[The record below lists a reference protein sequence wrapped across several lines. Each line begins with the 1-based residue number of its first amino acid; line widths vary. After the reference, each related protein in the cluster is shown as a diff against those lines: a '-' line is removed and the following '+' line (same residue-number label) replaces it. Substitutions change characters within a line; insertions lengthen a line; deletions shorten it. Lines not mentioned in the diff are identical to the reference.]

1 MTRFFDEGGKMNGI
15 FESNASVIVDIPIC
29 EISDFPNH
37 PYKVID
43 NSEMQELIE
52 SIKRQGVLTPALI
65 RKTAEGYEM
74 IAGHRRKFAC
84 RRAGLDTLPCI
95 VFDLN
100 DDEAVLAMVGSN
112 RQREKVLPS
121 EKAFAYRMM
130 YESMRRQGQRSDL
143 TMSPVGTKSRSD
155 EELGD
160 LVKESRN
167 QVQRCIRL
175 TYLIPQ
181 LLQLVDSDELSIRAG
196 VELSFLSAD
205 EQETLLEYMRDEN
218 CIPLVSTAT
227 KLKEFSKAGQL
238 TEENILSILTGQMN
252 QKITTIKL
260 PKKQLRRFFDGNSTT
275 QTIEDT
281 IVKALELYFG
291 YDSS

>member
-1 MTRFFDEGGKMNGI
+1 MVI
-15 FESNASVIVDIPIC
+15 ESPQQTVVNLPLD

-43 NSEMQELIE
+43 NDEMKELV
-52 SIKRQGVLTPALI
+52 SSVKQQGVLTPAI
-65 RKTAEGYEM
+65 VRTIDEGYEM

-84 RRAGLDTLPCI
+84 RRAGLDTIPCI
-95 VFDLN
+95 VRDLS
-100 DDEAVLAMVGSN
+100 DDEAVLAMIGSN

-130 YESMRRQGQRSDL
+130 YEAMRRQGHRSDL
-143 TMSPVGTKSRSD
+143 TLSPVGTKLRSD
-155 EELGD
+155 EELSE
-160 LVKESRN
+160 LVNESRN
-167 QVQRCIRL
+167 QIQRYIRL
-175 TYLIPQ
+175 TYLIPE

-196 VELSFLSAD
+196 VELSFLSTD
-205 EQETLLEYMRDEN
+205 EQDTLLEYMRAEN

-227 KLKEFSKAGQL
+227 KLKEFSKAGHL
-238 TEENILSILTGQMN
+238 TEENILSILTGQAN

-260 PKKQLRRFFDGNSTT
+260 PKKQLRRFFDGNSTA

-281 IVKALELYFG
+281 IVKALEMYFG
-291 YDSS
+291 YDSQ